1 MTVVGL
7 CLLQDLHVNGVGVPD
22 LGDLGE
28 RLEDEDERDEN
39 RETLLCEPSDI
50 PNLKNECTHKQ
61 LATPNVKIKYTQKQ
75 LDTPNLKNEYTQKR

>member
-7 CLLQDLHVNGVGVPD
+7 CLLQDLHMDGVRVPD

-39 RETLLCEPSDI
+39 RETLLREPSDV
-50 PNLKNECTHKQ
+50 PNLEKNECT
-61 LATPNVKIKYTQKQ
+61 
-75 LDTPNLKNEYTQKR
+75 